1 MPHRSFSKEKKK
13 LIKPQEQHIGVL
25 LDQFKTIEDEKKNT
39 VEDKALK
46 TTLLLTTV
54 SASELMAIAKSGAQ
68 YRDAVHD
75 EVDFRGD
82 RFKLQP
88 FNVIAHRIG
97 SRRRLERMLSWH
109 WVSAMLTYLPLLAPK

>member
-1 MPHRSFSKEKKK
+1 MPHRSCSKGKKK

-46 TTLLLTTV
+46 ITLLLTTV

-82 RFKLQP
+82 RFKATA
-88 FNVIAHRIG
+88 I
-97 SRRRLERMLSWH
+97 
-109 WVSAMLTYLPLLAPK
+109 